1 MSFMQREL
9 DRIRQALLTERAGE
23 TYDRL
28 YAAQQALAWASD
40 PTGFRSPLN
49 SIMGTQEGSEDCLA
63 HPRPPRSSDICFQSG
78 LPQSRPTLY
87 HPEVG

>member
-1 MSFMQREL
+1 MQEAPKAGPSREGNELRKNIRPQL
-9 DRIRQALLTERAGE
+9 DRIREALLSERDGE

-49 SIMGTQEGSEDCLA
+49 SIMGTQEGSVDCSA
-63 HPRPPRSSDICFQSG
+63 RPHP
-78 LPQSRPTLY
+78 LPS
-87 HPEVG
+87 